1 MIMKN
6 NIKFLAL
13 IAIVMISSFAVAEE
27 TPRKTFADYQVGDTV
42 VIRDDNTVYLTGE
55 KPSSWVYGKKFTIMQ
70 KGTKRFPEGLL
81 IKEIYSWID
90 SYYLGLEEKEE
101 PVQQEETEEEKAARL
116 AGQKK
121 GAVGGEKEEQPQDT
135 VPVQPQDTVPAQP
148 QDTVPVQPKDTV
160 VSQPQD
166 TVPAQPQDTVQ
177 KQGPVNQGAAETVEE
192 KKKKEN
198 VDLAYATYGSLTQ
211 KMDRFSIGIRGG
223 AASLMQKENDK
234 SDWGGKWNLGYDALL
249 DLQYAHYFG
258 AKFGK
263 KVNHGI
269 LTGVSIGWAQSG
281 WNSDVVSDT
290 TVTTEAGKVDYSIN
304 AKGVKEKDGQLM
316 LEIPLMYSMITSKG
330 FFLNVGPKI
339 QIPVWSHYNQ
349 NIAEA
354 DVKATLQDYGVT
366 LDNEAVMG
374 LVQDNQVKTKGKWSN
389 SKLKVMLS
397 ADLGYEWFFREK
409 NSSLGLGV
417 FANYSL
423 FDLYKNNNT
432 NQLVGLDSAPTAT
445 KDGVLNVFSATDSYN
460 DRLGYFDAGVKLIY
474 HFNFFK

>member
-1 MIMKN
+1 M
-6 NIKFLAL
+6 
-13 IAIVMISSFAVAEE
+13 
-27 TPRKTFADYQVGDTV
+27 
-42 VIRDDNTVYLTGE
+42 
-55 KPSSWVYGKKFTIMQ
+55 
-70 KGTKRFPEGLL
+70 
-81 IKEIYSWID
+81 
-90 SYYLGLEEKEE
+90 
-101 PVQQEETEEEKAARL
+101 
-116 AGQKK
+116 
-121 GAVGGEKEEQPQDT
+121 
-135 VPVQPQDTVPAQP
+135 
-148 QDTVPVQPKDTV
+148 
-160 VSQPQD
+160 
-166 TVPAQPQDTVQ
+166 
-177 KQGPVNQGAAETVEE
+177 
-192 KKKKEN
+192 
-198 VDLAYATYGSLTQ
+198 
-211 KMDRFSIGIRGG
+211 
-223 AASLMQKENDK
+223 
-234 SDWGGKWNLGYDALL
+234 
-249 DLQYAHYFG
+249 
-258 AKFGK
+258 
-263 KVNHGI
+263 
-269 LTGVSIGWAQSG
+269 
-281 WNSDVVSDT
+281 
-290 TVTTEAGKVDYSIN
+290 
-304 AKGVKEKDGQLM
+304 
-316 LEIPLMYSMITSKG
+316 
-330 FFLNVGPKI
+330 NVGPKI